1 VSIKL
6 HFQVRLSVQSAS
18 YHCDWNLEISLALST
33 DCQCWHR
40 ADPLDDTQSALI
52 GRHLQNMLPSQMAHH
67 TVFSSFKLMPEAFV
81 AEKAIRQFEDV
92 VLGRAR
98 AKVRSLNF
106 HMVNRRRSAS
116 DVGLEYSG
124 GVESVAKSPMQDLRR
139 RCLPHGVHVAV
150 HRLSQLRIHLV
161 RNGHDIG

>member
-67 TVFSSFKLMPEAFV
+67 TVFSSFKLMPEEFV

-92 VLGRAR
+92 TGRAG
-98 AKVRSLNF
+98 AKVGSLNV
-106 HMVNRRRSAS
+106 HRVNRRRTPPMWAWSIPVEAVVTSA
-116 DVGLEYSG
+116 
-124 GVESVAKSPMQDLRR
+124 MQASKTYAAAAFRM
-139 RCLPHGVHVAV
+139 AFM
-150 HRLSQLRIHLV
+150 
-161 RNGHDIG
+161 